1 MGLRELKIP
10 TVKVAVGEPSDNN
23 FLEVRGLAVEDLTI
37 LATSLGPQMAM
48 LYGSVMRR
56 AEVFQETPLDF
67 DMTSAIIGALKD
79 VPDLAASCIALAA
92 DDFSEET
99 VVIARKLNALDQV
112 ALIEAIFALT
122 FRSESEVKKV
132 IESIAGAITRL
143 ALTLTEARLTLS
155 QTGIG
160 DFAEG

>member
-23 FLEVRGLAVEDLTI
+23 YLDVRGLAVEDLTI

-48 LYGSVMRR
+48 LYGAVMTK
-56 AEVFQETPLDF
+56 AKDFQEDPDEF
-67 DMTSAIIGALKD
+67 DMTSAILGALKD
-79 VPDLAASCIALAA
+79 VPELVASCIALAT

-99 VVIARKLNALDQV
+99 VAIARKLNALDQV

-132 IESIAGAITRL
+132 VESIAGAITRL
-143 ALTLTEARLTLS
+143 ALTLTEAKATLS

-160 DFAEG
+160 DFAEE